1 MTEPGPRPARPI
13 DMDIRQIRMWLAA
26 AATVTVLAV
35 LGACAE
41 SPGDPGGT
49 PSPTPPTA
57 TPPATTPPAAP
68 VTPSPPM
75 PTVSPPVGER
85 TITGEIHA
93 GVEATCLVLRTG
105 GDDYL
110 LVGDY
115 GDLRPGMTATV
126 RGYPDPDLM
135 TFCQQGTPFV
145 VTEVVS
151 P

>member
-1 MTEPGPRPARPI
+1 
-13 DMDIRQIRMWLAA
+13 MDIRQIRMWLAA

-41 SPGDPGGT
+41 GPGGPGGT
-49 PSPTPPTA
+49 PSPTPPT
-57 TPPATTPPAAP
+57 AP